1 MASELLKRVVRVLE
15 SMAGQRPLSF
25 AIRLLPADRFQVQ
38 ARVYELG
45 VSLVMFFLGVMSNML
60 AQHFH
65 A

>member
-1 MASELLKRVVRVLE
+1 
-15 SMAGQRPLSF
+15 MAGQRPLSF

>member
-1 MASELLKRVVRVLE
+1 VASELLKRVVRVLE

-25 AIRLLPADRFQVQ
+25 AIILLPADRFQVQ